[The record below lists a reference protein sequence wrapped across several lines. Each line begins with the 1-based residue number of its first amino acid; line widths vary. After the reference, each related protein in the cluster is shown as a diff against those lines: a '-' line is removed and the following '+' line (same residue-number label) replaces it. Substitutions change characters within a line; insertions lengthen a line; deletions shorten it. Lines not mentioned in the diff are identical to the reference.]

1 MRHFFKLRRYAAKAA
16 LLSAAALLLAIPT
29 ARFASAGNTNSGFLV
44 KIRIGLDCT
53 VSATNLDFNTVGVL
67 AAAVDAASSVTVT
80 CGNGTPYQVG
90 LDKGAGIGATTA
102 NRLMTGPGGA
112 TVRYSMYHNAARD
125 NGWGDT
131 LGSDTYSDTGT
142 GSALT
147 LPVYGRV
154 FQQTTPAPGAYA
166 DNITVTVTY

>member
-1 MRHFFKLRRYAAKAA
+1 MRHFFKLRRHAAKTA
-16 LLSAAALLLAIPT
+16 LLCAAALLPVLSGAQV
-29 ARFASAGNTNSGFLV
+29 ASAGTTTSGFQV

-53 VSATNLDFNTVGVL
+53 VSATNLDFSTVGVL
-67 AAAVDAASSVTVT
+67 AANVDVASSVTVT
-80 CGNGTPYQVG
+80 CGSGTPYQIG
-90 LDKGAGIGATTA
+90 LDKGGGAGATTA
-102 NRLMTGPGGA
+102 NRLMTGPFGA
-112 TVRYSMYHNAARD
+112 TVRYSMYHNVARD
-125 NGWGDT
+125 NGWGDA
-131 LGSDTYSDTGT
+131 LGADTYSNIGT